1 MELNAYRGR
10 NEARGGGERDPF
22 SEEKENLLLA
32 FWIMDVGAGP
42 PVDCP
47 LHWREGGPEKFLS
60 SLQLHFCTVASAIFL
75 GNLLKE
81 GNLLMI
87 PAAALIRLTPIPL
100 QNMNHNEV

>member
-1 MELNAYRGR
+1 MPIEGEMRREG
-10 NEARGGGERDPF
+10 EGGERDPF

-75 GNLLKE
+75 GNL
-81 GNLLMI
+81 
-87 PAAALIRLTPIPL
+87 
-100 QNMNHNEV
+100 